1 MSVIARLLSSG
12 VARGLA
18 ALLAV
23 LLSAVIGGRLGVDR
37 LTLDLADDEHTP
49 VACPLV
55 ADLPADL
62 PPMASISDLRLSF
75 LAARDQVVIGTPVRE
90 NPRPSTGLLRGS
102 AGGPRAP

>member
-1 MSVIARLLSSG
+1 MSVVARLLSSG

-18 ALLAV
+18 ALLAL

-37 LTLDLADDEHTP
+37 LALDLADDEHTP
-49 VACPLV
+49 VACPMV

-62 PPMASISDLRLSF
+62 PLAPSTGDPRLSF
-75 LAARDQVVIGTPVRE
+75 VDVCDPVATGVPAREDH
-90 NPRPSTGLLRGS
+90 RPPTGLLRGS